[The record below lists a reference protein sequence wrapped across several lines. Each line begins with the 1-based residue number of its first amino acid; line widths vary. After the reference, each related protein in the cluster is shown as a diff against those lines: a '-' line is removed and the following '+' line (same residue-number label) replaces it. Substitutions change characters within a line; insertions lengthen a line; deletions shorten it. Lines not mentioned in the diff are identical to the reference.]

1 MSKKAKFNAE
11 GFPVAFYDTGINKT
25 IPTGAVSIT
34 DAQWQEFL
42 GNAGKRKWNGS
53 AVVAYT
59 APFNAEQC
67 ANAIKSIAG
76 QVILA
81 IAPEYK
87 QRNMLAAALR
97 IENKQR
103 LGTSTAEEDAT
114 ASAIIALWNRVE
126 EIRAKSDELETT
138 YITLGNDLTAAD
150 LASIK
155 TELETAGV

>member
-1 MSKKAKFNAE
+1 MKAIFHEN
-11 GFPVAFYDTGINKT
+11 GFPKQFYTQDDAPHN
-25 IPTGAVSIT
+25 AVEIT
-34 DAQWQEFL
+34 EEQHKDLIENQ
-42 GNAGKRKWNGS
+42 GKRKWNGS
-53 AVVAYT
+53 AVVAYA

-67 ANAIKSIAG
+67 ANAIKAIAG
-76 QVILA
+76 QVIIS

-103 LGTSTAEEDAT
+103 LGTSTAEEDDT
-114 ASAIIALWNRVE
+114 ADAIITLWNRVE
-126 EIRAKSDELETT
+126 AIRAKSDELETQ
-138 YITLGNDLTAAD
+138 YIALGNDLTAAD